1 MNDMIQLFELLWKRA
16 VDYGKTNMELIK
28 LRLLNSVLDLFSS
41 LIPPVIL
48 FFIVGFFLLFLSFG
62 LALWL
67 SEILGNVY
75 LGFLIVAIIY
85 GIAAMIVHLFLHK
98 RIKKVVSDYIIKQ
111 IFK

>member
-16 VDYGKTNMELIK
+16 VDYGKTNIELIK
-28 LRLLNSVLDLFSS
+28 LKLLDSVLDVFSS

-48 FFIVGFFLLFLSFG
+48 FFIVGLFLLFLSFG
-62 LALWL
+62 LALL
-67 SEILGNVY
+67 LNEILGNIY
-75 LGFLIVAIIY
+75 LGYLIVAIIY
-85 GIAAMIVHLFLHK
+85 GIAAMIVHFFLHK